1 MISTQK
7 CIIASFALITGIGF
21 GVALSH
27 IVDFDSTTSSDD
39 VIPAIVYTPEHIALE
54 QDLLP
59 LLQERFGT
67 TTAGFTANQIM
78 YVYPGITPSDF
89 DAVTTVAGNYT
100 YRDGFL
106 WYQGED
112 EGNILT
118 EEAYVTLQKNI
129 KDRLGDA
136 GHVTHE
142 RFLEILKSQPSVP
155 GEPAEDTDD
164 VEAPNSPDTPV
175 ESPDQVM
182 CPMDAKQC
190 PDGSFVSRVAPSC
203 AFAECPAGDTPKQ
216 SVMCTP
222 EQREAEA
229 CIEIYAPVCAK
240 QEVQCIKAP
249 CDPVPTTYPNSCFAC
264 AEDRVISYTEGACE
278 APVTQ

>member
-1 MISTQK
+1 MVSTQK
-7 CIIASFALITGIGF
+7 CIIASFALIIGIGF
-21 GVALSH
+21 GLALSR
-27 IVDFDSTTSSDD
+27 VVTLDSAPSSDNI
-39 VIPAIVYTPEHIALE
+39 IPTIAYTPKQTSLKQE
-54 QDLLP
+54 LLP
-59 LLQERFGT
+59 SLEERFGT
-67 TTAGFTANQIM
+67 STSGFTANQIM

-89 DAVTTVAGNYT
+89 DTVVSVGGSYI
-100 YRDGFL
+100 YKDSFL
-106 WYQGED
+106 WYQGADEENMLAD
-112 EGNILT
+112 EGYI
-118 EEAYVTLQKNI
+118 TLQKNI
-129 KDRLGDA
+129 KTRLGDK
-136 GHVTHE
+136 GHVTHPE
-142 RFLEILKSQPSVP
+142 FLEIIKAPISGVEDVPEEGVVESPS
-155 GEPAEDTDD
+155 E
-164 VEAPNSPDTPV
+164 NPDTPV

-203 AFAECPAGDTPKQ
+203 AFAECPGGDTPKQ

-229 CIEIYAPVCAK
+229 CIEIYAPVCAE

-278 APVTQ
+278 VPTQ